1 MMHRGIDGRSI
12 EREHQKQRGKAGTK
26 PRAGDFNWHMHK
38 PKMGLKPI
46 NVLPIGFIVV
56 ILIGTFLLMLPISN
70 RSGTYFPFLNALFTA
85 TSATCVT
92 GLVVVDTVTQFTMFG
107 QLVVLLLIQ
116 VGGLG
121 IMTVS
126 MMLFSFTG
134 RKISLH
140 DRMSMAEGLGESRLQ
155 GVVRLTRGALLV
167 TGLIELIGAIML
179 SVRFIPQYGLAK
191 GIWYSVFH
199 SISAFC
205 NAGFDLIG
213 GYRSFTGYAHDPYML
228 VVIMGLIVSG
238 GLGFGVILNLRN
250 TRDLRRLRLHSKLV
264 LTGTVFLIVIGM
276 LTFLWIE
283 FDNPR
288 TIGNMSLFDK
298 IVNSMFQSITLRT
311 AGFNTID
318 QLSLHDASKGV
329 GILLMLAGGGPAGT
343 AGGLKITTVFTLLL
357 AARAY
362 LRGKFETE
370 AFGRTIPLEQVRRA
384 LSITLL
390 GGLFLLAMAMM
401 LSFSEQDMP
410 AGSLGLLNQLYE
422 ATSAFC
428 TVGVSTGVTAATSN
442 VTRVLLI
449 ILMYAGRVGI
459 ITVAMSL
466 VETTSRKEPVLHY
479 PQEDILIG

>member
-1 MMHRGIDGRSI
+1 MGMDRAAKRLGNPDLFGSAGSNPHGGNIIPLMQRPKFGI
-12 EREHQKQRGKAGTK
+12 
-26 PRAGDFNWHMHK
+26 
-38 PKMGLKPI
+38 KPI
-46 NVLPIGFIVV
+46 NVLPLGFIAV
-56 ILIGTFLLMLPISN
+56 ILIGAVLLMLPISN
-70 RSGTYFPFLNALFTA
+70 RDGHAFPFLNAVFTA

-92 GLVVVDTVTQFTMFG
+92 GLVVADTATQVTMFG
-107 QLVVLLLIQ
+107 QIVVILLIQ

-121 IMTVS
+121 IMTMS
-126 MMLFSFTG
+126 MILFSFTG

-155 GVVRLTRGALLV
+155 GVVRLARGALLV
-167 TGLIELIGAIML
+167 TGVIELTGAILL
-179 SVRFIPQYGLAK
+179 SIRFIPQYGIAR

-213 GYRSFTGYAHDPYML
+213 GYRSFTDYVHDPYIL
-228 VVIMGLIVSG
+228 IVIMALIIAG
-238 GLGFGVILNLRN
+238 GLGFGVIINLRN
-250 TRDLRRLRLHSKLV
+250 TRDMRRLRLHSKLV
-264 LTGTVFLIVIGM
+264 LTGTVFLIVMGM
-276 LTFLWIE
+276 LLFLWIE
-283 FDNPR
+283 YDNPK

-298 IVNSMFQSITLRT
+298 IINSMFQSVTLRT

-329 GILLMLAGGGPAGT
+329 GILLMLVGAGPAGT

-362 LRGKFETE
+362 LRGTFETE
-370 AFGRTIPLEQVRRA
+370 AFGRTIPLEQTRRA

-390 GGLFLLAMAMM
+390 GGLFLLAMTTM

-410 AGSLGLLNQLYE
+410 AGSFGMLNQLYE

-428 TVGVSTGVTAATSN
+428 TVGVSTGVTAATSP
-442 VTRVLLI
+442 VTRVILI
-449 ILMYAGRVGI
+449 LLMYAGRVGI
-459 ITVAMSL
+459 ITVAASL
-466 VETTSRKEPVLHY
+466 VESTTRKEPVLHY

>member
-1 MMHRGIDGRSI
+1 
-12 EREHQKQRGKAGTK
+12 
-26 PRAGDFNWHMHK
+26 
-38 PKMGLKPI
+38 MGLKPI
-46 NVLPIGFIVV
+46 NVLPLGFIAV
-56 ILIGTFLLMLPISN
+56 ILTGALLLMLPFSSK
-70 RSGTYFPFLNALFTA
+70 SGTSLSFLDAVFTA

-92 GLVVVDTVTQFTMFG
+92 GLVVADTATQFTIFG
-107 QLVVLLLIQ
+107 QTVVLLLIQ

-121 IMTVS
+121 IMTIS
-126 MMLFSFTG
+126 MILFSFTG

-167 TGLIELIGAIML
+167 TGIFELTGAIL
-179 SVRFIPQYGLAK
+179 LAFRFIPQYGVAK
-191 GIWYSVFH
+191 GIWFSVFH

-213 GYRSFTGYAHDPYML
+213 GYRSFTGYSHDPYMMF
-228 VVIMGLIVSG
+228 VIMGLIVAG
-238 GLGFGVILNLRN
+238 GLGFGVIINLRN
-250 TRDLRRLRLHSKLV
+250 TRDMRRLRLHSKLV
-264 LTGTVFLIVIGM
+264 LTGTVFLILFGM

-283 FDNPR
+283 YENPN
-288 TIGNMSLFDK
+288 TIGSMGLFDK
-298 IVNSMFQSITLRT
+298 IVNSMFQSVTLRT

-329 GILLMLAGGGPAGT
+329 SILLMLVGGGPAGT
-343 AGGLKITTVFTLLL
+343 AGGLKITTVFTLFL

-370 AFGRTIPLEQVRRA
+370 AFGRTIPLEQTRRA

-390 GGLFLLAMAMM
+390 GGVFLLGMATM

-410 AGSLGLLNQLYE
+410 AGSLGLLNQLFE

-428 TVGVSTGVTAATSN
+428 TVGVSTGVTAATSS
-442 VTRVLLI
+442 VTRVILI
-449 ILMYAGRVGI
+449 LLMYAGRVGL

-466 VETTSRKEPVLHY
+466 VESTTRKEPVLHY

>member
-1 MMHRGIDGRSI
+1 MGI
-12 EREHQKQRGKAGTK
+12 
-26 PRAGDFNWHMHK
+26 
-38 PKMGLKPI
+38 KPI
-46 NVLPIGFIVV
+46 NVLPLGFVVV
-56 ILIGTFLLMLPISN
+56 ILTGALLLMLPFSSKDG
-70 RSGTYFPFLNALFTA
+70 RPLSFLDAVFTA

-92 GLVVVDTVTQFTMFG
+92 GLVVADTGTYFSIFG
-107 QLVVLLLIQ
+107 QTVVLLMVQ

-121 IMTVS
+121 LMTMS
-126 MMLFSFTG
+126 MILFTFTG

-167 TGLIELIGAIML
+167 TGISELMGAILL
-179 SVRFIPQYGLAK
+179 SFRFVPQYGLPK
-191 GIWYSVFH
+191 GLWFSVFH

-213 GYRSFTGYAHDPYML
+213 GYRSFTEYSRDPYFMF
-228 VVIMGLIVSG
+228 VIMGLVVAG
-238 GLGFGVILNLRN
+238 GLGFGVILNLRM
-250 TRDLRRLRLHSKLV
+250 TRDLRRLRLHSKMV
-264 LTGTVFLIVIGM
+264 LTGTVFLI
-276 LTFLWIE
+276 LTGALLFFWIE
-283 FDNPR
+283 YDNAK

-298 IVNSMFQSITLRT
+298 IVNAMFQSVTLRT

-318 QLSLHDASKGV
+318 QLALHDASKGV
-329 GILLMLAGGGPAGT
+329 GILLMLVGGGPAGT

-370 AFGRTIPLEQVRRA
+370 AFGRTIPLEQTRRA
-384 LSITLL
+384 LTITLM
-390 GGLFLLAMAMM
+390 GGLFLLGMATM

-428 TVGVSTGVTAATSN
+428 TVGVSTGVTAVTSP
-442 VTRVLLI
+442 VTRVILI
-449 ILMYAGRVGI
+449 LLMYAGRVGL
-459 ITVAMSL
+459 ITVAVSL
-466 VETTSRKEPVLHY
+466 VESTSRKEPVLHY

>member
-1 MMHRGIDGRSI
+1 
-12 EREHQKQRGKAGTK
+12 
-26 PRAGDFNWHMHK
+26 
-38 PKMGLKPI
+38 MGLKPI
-46 NVLPIGFIVV
+46 NVLPLGFIVV
-56 ILIGTFLLMLPISN
+56 ILTGALLLMLPFSSK
-70 RSGTYFPFLNALFTA
+70 SGASLSFLDAVFTA

-92 GLVVVDTVTQFTMFG
+92 GLVVADTGTYFSMFG
-107 QLVVLLLIQ
+107 QIVVILLIQ
-116 VGGLG
+116 IGGLG

-126 MMLFSFTG
+126 MILFSFTG

-167 TGLIELIGAIML
+167 TGIFELTGAVL
-179 SVRFIPQYGLAK
+179 LAFRFVPQYGFAK
-191 GIWYSVFH
+191 GIWFSVFH

-213 GYRSFTGYAHDPYML
+213 GYRSFTGYSHDPYL
-228 VVIMGLIVSG
+228 LFVIMGLIVAG
-238 GLGFGVILNLRN
+238 GLGFGVIINLRN
-250 TRDLRRLRLHSKLV
+250 THDLRRLRLHSKLV
-264 LTGTVFLIVIGM
+264 LTGTAFLILFGM
-276 LTFLWIE
+276 LMFLWIE
-283 FDNPR
+283 YENPN

-311 AGFNTID
+311 AGFNSID
-318 QLSLHDASKGV
+318 QLTMHDASKGI
-329 GILLMLAGGGPAGT
+329 GILLMLVGGGPAGT

-362 LRGKFETE
+362 LRGTFETE
-370 AFGRTIPLEQVRRA
+370 AFGRTIPLEQTRRA

-390 GGLFLLAMAMM
+390 GGLFLLGMATM

-410 AGSLGLLNQLYE
+410 AGSFGLLNQLYE

-428 TVGVSTGVTAATSN
+428 TVGVSTGVTAATSS
-442 VTRVLLI
+442 VTRVILI
-449 ILMYAGRVGI
+449 LLMYAGRVGL
-459 ITVAMSL
+459 ITVALSL
-466 VETTSRKEPVLHY
+466 VESTSRKEPVLHY